1 MKRYLA
7 IFFALLFI
15 AYLFFSVTKLSH
27 KPTGTL
33 CERID
38 LRIYDSLNYGMLT
51 DEIVLKLLE
60 KYSLS
65 PIGNNMDNINTG
77 QIEKTLVMH
86 PLISGAECYK
96 TNGGVLKIQIDSRI
110 PILRIKS
117 QDGSDYYLGSRGEII
132 DHSSGV
138 APVPVGTG
146 NISKA
151 FAKNEL
157 LELMEIINN
166 DPFWKAQIQ
175 QIHVS
180 NNQELQLV
188 PRVGGHLLVL
198 GPAENVRNK
207 LDRLYNFYYKGLNE
221 IGWNKYK
228 SISVEY
234 NNQIICKKQ

>member
-1 MKRYLA
+1 M
-7 IFFALLFI
+7 
-15 AYLFFSVTKLSH
+15 
-27 KPTGTL
+27 
-33 CERID
+33 
-38 LRIYDSLNYGMLT
+38 
-51 DEIVLKLLE
+51 
-60 KYSLS
+60 
-65 PIGNNMDNINTG
+65 
-77 QIEKTLVMH
+77 
-86 PLISGAECYK
+86 
-96 TNGGVLKIQIDSRI
+96 KIQIDSRI